1 MFPPSALIKA
11 PSVYEI
17 PNAILGSQRFQ
28 GKRQTLL
35 RIVCAS
41 AKDADKFFAEIH
53 WTHARAESL
62 NMSINGVAALGRL

>member
-1 MFPPSALIKA
+1 MF
-11 PSVYEI
+11 YEI
-17 PNAILGSQRFQ
+17 LNAILGSLRFQ

-53 WTHARAESL
+53 WTPKDRESL
-62 NMSINGVAALGRL
+62 NESNGTESRFGRL